1 MAGFT
6 RKESSF
12 GNFEFTETRQG
23 KTAFGV
29 YTNPKGIKRDL
40 GKRRC

>member
-1 MAGFT
+1 MARFT

-12 GNFEFTETRQG
+12 ENFEFTKTRQG

-29 YTNPKGIKRDL
+29 YTNSKGIERDL